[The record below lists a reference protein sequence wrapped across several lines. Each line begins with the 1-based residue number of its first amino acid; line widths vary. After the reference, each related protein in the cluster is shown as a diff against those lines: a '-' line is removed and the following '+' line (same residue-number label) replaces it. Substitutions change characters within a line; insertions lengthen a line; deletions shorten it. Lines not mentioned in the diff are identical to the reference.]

1 MKMKFYDKDPKKGGK
16 EIPMWEFF
24 KRNGLT
30 VNPTHDFD
38 LLVKHR
44 QEIFKKE
51 ERFKQ
56 GRQSNGLETTDFEIN
71 SFTLMWL
78 RNELKIINEVWL
90 SDICPNGKKKSM
102 PSNSDQIEI
111 KKYFDYIEAGIKDTE
126 EKIKQIKIPHFR
138 KDYIDIILCGLKSYF
153 SSEHNEMFKN
163 LLEDKPCSEK
173 LIFKDNGNKLA
184 DVFKLLYKEYIIS
197 NVCAKDELEIWIL
210 ENFEYEKIER
220 GEIITKK
227 FKKPYLN
234 KIISG
239 DLKDCMNPIIKKT
252 GTNENGLP
260 IFTFIP
266 KKGTK

>member
-1 MKMKFYDKDPKKGGK
+1 
-16 EIPMWEFF
+16 
-24 KRNGLT
+24 
-30 VNPTHDFD
+30 
-38 LLVKHR
+38 
-44 QEIFKKE
+44 
-51 ERFKQ
+51 
-56 GRQSNGLETTDFEIN
+56 
-71 SFTLMWL
+71 MWL

-90 SDICPNGKKKSM
+90 SNTYPNGKKRRM

-111 KKYFDYIEAGIKDTE
+111 KKYFDYIKVEITNTE

-153 SSEHNEMFKN
+153 SSKHNEMFKN
-163 LLEDKPCSEK
+163 LLKSESCSEK

-197 NVCAKDELEIWIL
+197 NVCTKDKLEIWIL

-220 GEIITKK
+220 GEIIIKK

-239 DLKDCMNPIIKKT
+239 DLKDCMNPIIEKT
-252 GTNENGLP
+252 GTDEEGQP
-260 IFTFIP
+260 IFTFTTQ
-266 KKGTK
+266 KGTQ